1 MKKKTS
7 FFGIDP
13 IEELDMQHQ
22 GSVGGDQLASRIS
35 RNVEVAKASLNQLG
49 QSDFTPGREPAEGA
63 DVAMKSPSHERTEQA
78 TPERSPV
85 EGQAHGKEEK
95 PQHHEKKHHYK

>member
-7 FFGIDP
+7 LFGIDP

-22 GSVGGDQLASRIS
+22 GSVGGNQLAIRIS
-35 RNVEVAKASLNQLG
+35 RNVEIAKSSIVNQPG

-63 DVAMKSPSHERTEQA
+63 DVAMTSPSHERWQQE
-78 TPERSPV
+78 TPERQPT
-85 EGQAHGKEEK
+85 EGQDLGSSEK
-95 PQHHEKKHHYK
+95 KHQETKHHYK